1 MLVWVMPWIIIRALH
16 SLIYLI
22 ISGGL
27 ETYSSQLDPLALELA
42 LVVVSGA
49 CWSGVLYGFIRTA
62 ADPGPW
68 NWSQTQT
75 QQPQMALSQQ
85 SNYAPPVGIPPQV
98 QQGRWGQEY
107 PSQRPIYQ
115 PDTTHPPTSSRV
127 APIEV

>member
-1 MLVWVMPWIIIRALH
+1 MLVWVVPWVIIRTIH

-22 ISGGL
+22 TSGGL
-27 ETYSSQLDPLALELA
+27 ETYSSELDPLALELA
-42 LVVVSGA
+42 QVVVIGA

-62 ADPGPW
+62 ADPEPW

-75 QQPQMALSQQ
+75 QQPQMAPSQP
-85 SNYAPPVGIPPQV
+85 SNYAPPVGIPQV
-98 QQGRWGQEY
+98 QGGRWGQEY

-115 PDTTHPPTSSRV
+115 PDTSHPPTSSRV